1 MHSQTFIF
9 LTFHF
14 YQHLL
19 AISGLSSHLVKSRFS
34 HISSFF
40 GFVQFVL
47 DLSVFGQVLVGNFFS
62 FFGLSFVSLDLDLQ
76 FVDEILDSSQVLFV
90 FVGLVGDFLDL
101 SFQFSGSLDTVSSSS
116 LFRVQF
122 VFEFS
127 NSSFHLL
134 DLLSATLKSNLFG
147 FVQSVLEV
155 LDIAF
160 HVLLHSFQVRGLV
173 LFLLQFF
180 GHHSG
185 VSDSLLGLVFGVSA
199 FGNQFFDFALRLGDF
214 SFELTLLVDQ
224 SSVLSV
230 QQVGSFVGFIQFGF
244 SQFSGSFGLFNRVSE
259 FFDFAS
265 QQSRSS
271 FNNSHLF
278 SHVVASSVSFI
289 KFGLGVLDL
298 GLQGLNVLD
307 GISGLSVGMTKLDF
321 QVVKVRLQLLLLS
334 DSFSSGF

>member
-62 FFGLSFVSLDLDLQ
+62 FFGLSLVGLDLNLQ
-76 FVDEILDSSQVLFV
+76 FVDEVLDSGQVLLV
-90 FVGLVGDFLDL
+90 FVGLVGNFLDF

-116 LFRVQF
+116 LFGIQF

-160 HVLLHSFQVRGLV
+160 HVLLHSFQVRRLV

-180 GHHSG
+180 GHHG
-185 VSDSLLGLVFGVSA
+185 GIGDSLLGLVFGVSA
-199 FGNQFFDFALRLGDF
+199 FSNQFFDFALSLGDF
-214 SFELTLLVDQ
+214 GFELSLLVDQ

-230 QQVGSFVGFIQFGF
+230 QQVGSFVGFVQLGF
-244 SQFSGSFGLFNRVSE
+244 SQFSRSFGLFNRVSE
-259 FFDFAS
+259 LFDFTG

-278 SHVVASSVSFI
+278 RHVVASSVGFVEL
-289 KFGLGVLDL
+289 GLSVLDL
-298 GLQGLNVLD
+298 GLQ
-307 GISGLSVGMTKLDF
+307 
-321 QVVKVRLQLLLLS
+321 
-334 DSFSSGF
+334 